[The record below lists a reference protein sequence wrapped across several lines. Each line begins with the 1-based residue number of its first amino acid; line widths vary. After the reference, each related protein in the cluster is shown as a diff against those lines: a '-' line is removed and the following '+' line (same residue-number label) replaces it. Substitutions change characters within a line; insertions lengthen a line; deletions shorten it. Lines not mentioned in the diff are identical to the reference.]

1 MNDFEEFE
9 SKPLPRAVQCEK
21 EQQFV
26 KLAIIIKH

>member
-9 SKPLPRAVQCEK
+9 SKPLSRAVQCK
-21 EQQFV
+21 KKQRFV